1 MSCTQL
7 LLPTSGCLSIWPPEG
22 LLHHLKACAETTL
35 TQTKKLVPGHFQ
47 QHQQQQQAHT
57 VLSFTSLQPEEK
69 ALRWD
74 RTLLL
79 GQTLMNSGRG
89 RNHTD
94 REAERSRQVWSTCGL
109 LLNKNMIDH
118 KKCIIHRPALWLYC
132 YRDPRWPQ
140 GFHSTFQP
148 LRMLKEPFR
157 VLCSDTKLGRH
168 EWHSM
173 FLCFMKK
180 KRRKDP
186 VLKIWKCTSMFNCIT
201 LFKQNINK
209 YRIINNVFIHV
220 NFVVVTHLLPVEFTV
235 IFHSICWYVF

>member
-47 QHQQQQQAHT
+47 QHQQQQAHT

-109 LLNKNMIDH
+109 LLNKNMIIRSASYTDLLFDFTATEILDDH
-118 KKCIIHRPALWLYC
+118 RDFIQPFNPYGCWRSPLEFYVQIPSLEDMNDTVCSCVLW
-132 YRDPRWPQ
+132 
-140 GFHSTFQP
+140 
-148 LRMLKEPFR
+148 
-157 VLCSDTKLGRH
+157 
-168 EWHSM
+168 
-173 FLCFMKK
+173 KK
-180 KRRKDP
+180 KGE
-186 VLKIWKCTSMFNCIT
+186 KI
-201 LFKQNINK
+201 L
-209 YRIINNVFIHV
+209 Y
-220 NFVVVTHLLPVEFTV
+220 
-235 IFHSICWYVF
+235 